1 MLWQVKPN
9 YVEYDL
15 YDGAIII
22 ADSKEEAERI
32 AGIELRNEY
41 NSWAWHNDKPQTWT
55 AELLDVD
62 KTENSVVFTSFNAG

>member
-1 MLWQVKPN
+1 MLWKVKPN

-32 AGIELRNEY
+32 AGIELRNEH

-62 KTENSVVFTSFNAG
+62 ETENSVVFTSFNAG